1 MNRTYQKVLRNRKA
15 RITRR
20 LKPRAWPEQPQ
31 PMMSGS
37 NIRYEMADR
46 AQAVSCGGIGAIHLM
61 AQKIGLVE
69 QIDREVQVLKRHM
82 PYHES
87 DHVLNLAYNIV
98 AGGARI
104 EDLELRRTNEAF
116 MNGLGAQRLPDP
128 TTAGDF
134 TRRFQESDTIAL
146 MEAINVARQRV
157 WREQPGSLWRRR

>member
-1 MNRTYQKVLRNRKA
+1 MLRD
-15 RITRR
+15 
-20 LKPRAWPEQPQ
+20 W
-31 PMMSGS
+31 
-37 NIRYEMADR
+37 
-46 AQAVSCGGIGAIHLM
+46 AIHLM

-69 QIDREVQVLKRHM
+69 QIDREVQVLKRHL

-87 DHVLNLAYNIV
+87 DHVLNLAYKIV

-104 EDLELRRTNEAF
+104 EDLELRRTNEPL